1 MAVPKIKICGITA
14 AREVQWLNE
23 NKVDYAGFVFFEK
36 SKRNLTM
43 PQAKALLVGLD
54 QMVRPVAVTVSPT
67 VELVEE
73 IQKNGFAILQVH
85 GILSEEVKAVCRLP
99 IWRAF
104 NVEQMTE
111 LVSEREGF
119 QKSEK
124 IDAFLIDNAQYG
136 SGQTFDWSKLDADVL
151 REIRTKKLILA
162 GGLNASNIAEGI
174 AIFQPDIVDVSSGVE
189 KENGIGKDEEK
200 ITEFVRKVRERHE

>member
-43 PQAKALLVGLD
+43 PQAKALLDGLD
-54 QMVRPVAVTVSPT
+54 QTVRPVAVTVSPT

-85 GILSEEVKAVCRLP
+85 GI
-99 IWRAF
+99 I
-104 NVEQMTE
+104 
-111 LVSEREGF
+111 
-119 QKSEK
+119 
-124 IDAFLIDNAQYG
+124 
-136 SGQTFDWSKLDADVL
+136 
-151 REIRTKKLILA
+151 
-162 GGLNASNIAEGI
+162 
-174 AIFQPDIVDVSSGVE
+174 
-189 KENGIGKDEEK
+189 
-200 ITEFVRKVRERHE
+200 